1 MEEVSPFQR
10 ERRKILGINGTVPNI
25 PEDIPK
31 KLPDQHKTIY
41 AHGTFLRHMET
52 VGMNRIVLMSY

>member
-1 MEEVSPFQR
+1 LEVSYFQQ
-10 ERRKILGINGTVPNI
+10 ERRKILGISGTVPNT
-25 PEDIPK
+25 PEDILK
-31 KLPDQHKTIY
+31 KLPDRHKTIY